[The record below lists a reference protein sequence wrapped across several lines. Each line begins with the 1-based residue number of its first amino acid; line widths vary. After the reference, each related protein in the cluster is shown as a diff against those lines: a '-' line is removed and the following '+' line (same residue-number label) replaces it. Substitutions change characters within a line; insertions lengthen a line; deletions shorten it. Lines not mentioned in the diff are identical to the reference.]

1 MLYASSSQFNP
12 IHVRDQI
19 KTPIEARVPC
29 KVGTYASSCTPSR
42 FIYQGECF
50 RLFFFILLPHAAH
63 LDHLMRIK
71 LSSGEGR
78 GRIGHTVH
86 RRNEPERICRDMA
99 CGTHL
104 SLGNNG
110 KEYKTGP
117 RSVITVSRHAFQ
129 KFQPTLRRFI
139 FLLCFALPI
148 PHERMFRGAE
158 YFHRSR
164 TRFVN
169 DERARLLSR
178 RGGNF

>member
-1 MLYASSSQFNP
+1 MSPCYTPARASSTQFTFGIKSKRQSRLAFRVKSARTRHP
-12 IHVRDQI
+12 ARHRDLYT
-19 KTPIEARVPC
+19 KGNAFA
-29 KVGTYASSCTPSR
+29 Y
-42 FIYQGECF
+42 
-50 RLFFFILLPHAAH
+50 FFFILLPHAAH

-78 GRIGHTVH
+78 DRIGHTVH

-148 PHERMFRGAE
+148 PHERMFRETE

-169 DERARLLSR
+169 DERA
-178 RGGNF
+178 